1 MCENLIETTR
11 PSMISQSI
19 SENCNALS
27 AGCSAVDVAALGSKA
42 QMTGSPSSSTSVPI
56 LAGFVSISPTG
67 APVGAFPV
75 VTEVQTSKLQHLS
88 LPLVIDSKNLVQP
101 SHEAKSP
108 VQNYASLLKS
118 SAQMQELGNPTE
130 HVSGV
135 PFVLIP
141 DENIESTKLEFK
153 DFIYARFHGDI
164 PQMGRIIGVINVV
177 WAKSGPKIYVHR
189 IGHGYFL
196 LRVTNPKILSRT
208 CWNIAG
214 APMFVAPWS
223 PDFSPEEAPLT
234 SAVVPVEM
242 RNVPYFLFN
251 KESLNRLATAIG

>member
-1 MCENLIETTR
+1 
-11 PSMISQSI
+11 
-19 SENCNALS
+19 
-27 AGCSAVDVAALGSKA
+27 
-42 QMTGSPSSSTSVPI
+42 MTGSPSSSTSVPI